1 MRLKFTALA
10 LAATLFGC
18 APADWVDPSSVSQR
32 YEVFYEELGSIF
44 DAEAVFQSDQGPIV
58 LADPSQVHL
67 DEVQFTKISD
77 DPSYIRQVRG
87 QAFQASHVWRWVDS
101 DGRSYENRFSLI
113 PLLIAEAPAT
123 VSERA
128 LVYGV
133 TLGEAIEPSKDRLSF
148 KVALDRGDG
157 YVRAVIPARV
167 VSSTRLEVP
176 LPERYLADLGSSTI
190 WIQLVRERKERLQQ
204 ATRQGGGLRWK
215 YITSPRRVEVVSP

>member
-113 PLLIAEAPAT
+113 PLPTMLFHLPPWA
-123 VSERA
+123 
-128 LVYGV
+128 
-133 TLGEAIEPSKDRLSF
+133 
-148 KVALDRGDG
+148 
-157 YVRAVIPARV
+157 
-167 VSSTRLEVP
+167 
-176 LPERYLADLGSSTI
+176 LPETKTLSKLAFHASAMLIPSD
-190 WIQLVRERKERLQQ
+190 QQ
-204 ATRQGGGLRWK
+204 
-215 YITSPRRVEVVSP
+215 PC